1 MCINALL
8 LLPNL
13 PANTH
18 THAEYNS
25 PCTLASVSRFFFCIF
40 IYIFDCAL
48 KLTLY
53 ISAPCMFCFAGLFHR
68 RETDWNSAVNPALA
82 Y

>member
-13 PANTH
+13 PTNTH

-25 PCTLASVSRFFFCIF
+25 PCTLASVSRFFSVFLF
-40 IYIFDCAL
+40 IYS
-48 KLTLY
+48 TVR
-53 ISAPCMFCFAGLFHR
+53 S
-68 RETDWNSAVNPALA
+68 N
-82 Y
+82 